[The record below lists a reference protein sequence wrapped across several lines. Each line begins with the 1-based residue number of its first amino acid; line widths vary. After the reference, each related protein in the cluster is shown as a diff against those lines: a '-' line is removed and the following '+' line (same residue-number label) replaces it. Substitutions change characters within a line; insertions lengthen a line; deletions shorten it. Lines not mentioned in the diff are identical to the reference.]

1 MAARGP
7 FTRHPPLQVPV
18 SRMLRSRRHRP
29 QGTPKAASE
38 WSHAAWPQ
46 RTLHLR
52 PSDRLDL
59 GTQDARPPP
68 QPRTSR
74 QGEGGRPPSAGRRH
88 WLWGSR
94 VRGGAPSWQTWP
106 ISIGS
111 FHQRAVVLA
120 WMATQGWPHRNRTAH
135 CPQRPPCWAPVPPA
149 LPQPHPPG
157 DAGPAPHSTNGFERF
172 SAFPKPHSQDRRHG
186 RSPIGLTAGLA
197 FLKLCPAAGRL
208 QTGHHG
214 PLSLSFL
221 SCPRAPRMAGQ

>member
-88 WLWGSR
+88 WLWGSG

-135 CPQRPPCWAPVPPA
+135 CPQRPPCWAPGCTWCPRPYPSRTHRGMPGLRPIPPTASRDSVP
-149 LPQPHPPG
+149 
-157 DAGPAPHSTNGFERF
+157 
-172 SAFPKPHSQDRRHG
+172 
-186 RSPIGLTAGLA
+186 SPSHTARTGATAG
-197 FLKLCPAAGRL
+197 
-208 QTGHHG
+208 
-214 PLSLSFL
+214 
-221 SCPRAPRMAGQ
+221 APSA